1 MYIYIYDISGVQVV
15 ESRNAGK
22 QISLGWRIVM
32 FQNEY
37 TPMTADIHYNMMII
51 NCIYFFLICI
61 SFKFNGLSSIVF
73 FFGKSCSS
81 SCWWKG
87 WIRCPNP
94 FSFCQQRSYRWR
106 AYRRSSLRTRMGGDF
121 FGGFVF
127 FFGSVIEMCKS
138 GWNSQK
144 LVEHLPALAYLQYV
158 HLVDLFTCGKYM

>member
-1 MYIYIYDISGVQVV
+1 MNLQSIYIYIDKWTTSGWI
-15 ESRNAGK
+15 EERWKTNIIGLENCYIPKWIYTNNSWH
-22 QISLGWRIVM
+22 SL
-32 FQNEY
+32 Y
-37 TPMTADIHYNMMII
+37 MMII

-61 SFKFNGLSSIVF
+61 SFKFNGLSSIF

-94 FSFCQQRSYRWR
+94 FKPIQLLPTKVLSMKSIQEKLFTNKNGW
-106 AYRRSSLRTRMGGDF
+106 GF
-121 FGGFVF
+121 FGGF

-144 LVEHLPALAYLQYV
+144 FVEHLPALVYLRYV
-158 HLVDLFTCGKYM
+158 HL

>member
-127 FFGSVIEMCKS
+127 FFWISDRNV
-138 GWNSQK
+138 QVRLK
-144 LVEHLPALAYLQYV
+144 LTEVSWTFASPGI
-158 HLVDLFTCGKYM
+158 FTVRTFSWSFYMW

>member
-87 WIRCPNP
+87 WIKMPQPIQLLPTKVLSMKSIQEKLFTNKNG
-94 FSFCQQRSYRWR
+94 W
-106 AYRRSSLRTRMGGDF
+106 GF
-121 FGGFVF
+121 FWGIRF
-127 FFGSVIEMCKS
+127 FFWISDRNV
-138 GWNSQK
+138 QVRLK
-144 LVEHLPALAYLQYV
+144 LTEVSWTFASPGI
-158 HLVDLFTCGKYM
+158 FTVRTFSWSFYMW